1 MVILPKYYPFN
12 FLNGKFYDPRNP
24 KNNGLGCD
32 FTYLTN
38 PPWFY
43 QAKAISSDSEIF
55 GMNDPIDC
63 FANIEEAFTS

>member
-1 MVILPKYYPFN
+1 MTLGTQKTMVWV
-12 FLNGKFYDPRNP
+12 
-24 KNNGLGCD
+24 CD